1 MIKHNKFKEVVEN
14 GADNYISSLKD
25 ADLYDEVAERIIRRF
40 NPDPID
46 FIKQQFENKSNWWEP
61 IFSDLNYSHD
71 SFYEGF
77 EFNVKAIIDFSFPDQ
92 EIDYHIITNFHERV
106 TRKIIYSITLYSDGK
121 QDTDDPE
128 FISSLISSS
137 DMEWII
143 VFNQENENNEFRW
156 VDFGEDNLVNFLNN
170 INDNFKRSN
179 SHLKWFPIASSYY
192 SSFIFTTEKRY
203 NSIIEL
209 NLMPPEG
216 FKIDDENIFGYPKG
230 IIASKKYQKEI
241 LPNLNIICEVQ
252 MEKEGLPIFVKL
264 WRKSKEGMLNINIVP
279 QMILEKVELLAKVGN
294 QLNLSYGNIVIDTNK
309 VLSDKEFADISDIF
323 SQELIE
329 ALSKKS
335 IDLKNNIISIFRNDS
350 NTFIRSCEIKTDDN
364 KP

>member
-1 MIKHNKFKEVVEN
+1 MINHNKFKEVVEK
-14 GADNYISSLKD
+14 GAENYISILKNV
-25 ADLYDEVAERIIRRF
+25 DLYDEVAQRIIRGF
-40 NPDPID
+40 NPDPIA
-46 FIKQQFENKSNWWEP
+46 FIKQKFEKKSNFWEP
-61 IFSDLNYSHD
+61 IFSDLNYSMD
-71 SFYEGF
+71 FYEGF
-77 EFNVKAIIDFSFPDQ
+77 EFNVKAIIDFSFPDK
-92 EIDYHIITNFHERV
+92 EIDYQIITNFYERV
-106 TRKIIYSITLYSDGK
+106 TKKIIYSITLYSDGK
-121 QDTDDPE
+121 QDECDPE

-156 VDFGEDNLVNFLNN
+156 VDFGENNLINFLNY
-170 INDNFKRSN
+170 INDSYKRSN

-216 FKIDDENIFGYPKG
+216 FKINDENIFSYPKG
-230 IIASKKYQKEI
+230 IIASKKHQKEI
-241 LPNLNIICEVQ
+241 LPILNIICEVQ

-264 WRKSKEGMLNINIVP
+264 WRKSKEGILNINAVP
-279 QMILEKVELLAKVGN
+279 QMILEKVELLSKVGN
-294 QLNLSYGNIVIDTNK
+294 QLNLSYGNIIIDTNK

-323 SQELIE
+323 SRELKE

-335 IDLKNNIISIFRNDS
+335 IDLKNNVINIFRNDI
-350 NTFIRSCEIKTDDN
+350 NTFIRSFEMKTDDN
-364 KP
+364 NA